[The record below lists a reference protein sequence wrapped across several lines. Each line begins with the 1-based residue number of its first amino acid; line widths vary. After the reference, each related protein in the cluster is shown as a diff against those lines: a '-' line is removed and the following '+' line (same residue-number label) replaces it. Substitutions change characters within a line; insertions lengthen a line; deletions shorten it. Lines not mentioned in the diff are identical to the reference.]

1 MKTIRILV
9 ALFLLVGQVEVIL
22 GKMMTVVDFEEIGF
36 SNLTEQSL
44 FDFTELRFKK
54 INRTHHAMTGI
65 VGVLKDIAEENKI
78 DV

>member
-1 MKTIRILV
+1 MKATSFLV
-9 ALFLLVGQVEVIL
+9 AIFLLVGQVKVTL

-54 INRTHHAMTGI
+54 INRTHHAITGFLGI
-65 VGVLKDIAEENKI
+65 RKDIAEENKN